1 MTFLGLAWVVS
12 YMGSFY
18 APQTFLNSIQHLFAN
33 SASTVPAQPSTEVAI
48 ATSSTSA
55 STSTSA
61 SMSAL
66 LNQESGSLAS
76 GSLMRWL
83 PRPERT
89 RLVRIAAS
97 PLAITVVQT
106 PQAAPGNAANR
117 PKATAQTGNGN
128 RSPLKI
134 FKQCI
139 PSSQVTAQARPR
151 SGGFQVRIR
160 GQAVAELPTQAG
172 AAKLARRFREV
183 LEAPGFDPLTLQ
195 LTRVNGVSAGK
206 AGQRSLL
213 FTIDSALEAALGRNG
228 DLVATD
234 WINNLRVV
242 LGVAPLPLVQA
253 QTQLDALSTTGRTL
267 SGTASWYGPYFHNR
281 LTAAGERFDQYD
293 LTAAH
298 PTLPFDTY
306 LKVTNQKSG
315 SSVIVRINDRGPY
328 VGTRSL
334 DLSRQ
339 AARCI
344 GSETAGVVPYSA
356 VIMRPNEAE
365 ALVLQPSLQPSFETV
380 KLTSSP
386 ASSPQTLA
394 RVEPRQN

>member
-33 SASTVPAQPSTEVAI
+33 PTSAVPAQPSTEVAI
-48 ATSSTSA
+48 ATSSA
-55 STSTSA
+55 STSA
-61 SMSAL
+61 W
-66 LNQESGSLAS
+66 LNQESGSLTS

-89 RLVRIAAS
+89 RLVQIAAA

-106 PQAAPGNAANR
+106 PQASQVNAAKP
-117 PKATAQTGNGN
+117 PKATTQAGNAK
-128 RSPLKI
+128 RSLLKI
-134 FKQCI
+134 FKQCL
-139 PSSQVTAQARPR
+139 PSSPAMAKARPH
-151 SGGFQVRIR
+151 SGGFQVRIK
-160 GQAVAELPTQAG
+160 GQAVAELPTQAR
-172 AAKLARRFREV
+172 AAKLARRLREV

-195 LTRVNGVSAGK
+195 LTRVKGVSAGK

-213 FTIDSALEAALGRNG
+213 FTIDSALEAALGRTG
-228 DLVATD
+228 DLVAID

-242 LGVAPLPLVQA
+242 LGVAPLALVQA

-298 PTLPFDTY
+298 PSLPFDTY

-356 VIMRPNEAE
+356 VIMRPDEAE
-365 ALVLQPSLQPSFETV
+365 ALALQPSFETV
-380 KLTSSP
+380 KPTSSP
-386 ASSPQTLA
+386 APSPQTLA
-394 RVEPRQN
+394 RVEPRRN

>member
-18 APQTFLNSIQHLFAN
+18 APQPFLNSIQHLFAN
-33 SASTVPAQPSTEVAI
+33 STSAVPAQPATAAAI
-48 ATSSTSA
+48 ATSSKSE
-55 STSTSA
+55 SKFA

-66 LNQESGSLAS
+66 LNPESGFLAP

-89 RLVRIAAS
+89 RLARISSA

-106 PQAAPGNAANR
+106 PPAAPVNAASP
-117 PKATAQTGNGN
+117 PKATAQAGNGQ

-139 PSSQVTAQARPR
+139 PSSQATAKARPR
-151 SGGFQVRIR
+151 SGGFQVRIG
-160 GQAVAELPTQAG
+160 GQAVAALPTQSG
-172 AAKLARRFREV
+172 AAKLARRLREV

-228 DLVATD
+228 DLVAID
-234 WINNLRVV
+234 WINNLRVA
-242 LGVAPLPLVQA
+242 LGVTALPLVQA

-298 PTLPFDTY
+298 PSLPFDTY

-356 VIMRPNEAE
+356 VIMRPDETE
-365 ALVLQPSLQPSFETV
+365 ALALEPSFAAVT
-380 KLTSSP
+380 LTSSP
-386 ASSPQTLA
+386 APSPQTLA
-394 RVEPRQN
+394 RVEPKQN

>member
-18 APQTFLNSIQHLFAN
+18 APQPFLNSIQHLFAN
-33 SASTVPAQPSTEVAI
+33 STSAVPAQPATAVAI
-48 ATSSTSA
+48 ATSSKSGSKFA
-55 STSTSA
+55 ST
-61 SMSAL
+61 SAL
-66 LNQESGSLAS
+66 LNPESGFLAP

-89 RLVRIAAS
+89 RLARIASA
-97 PLAITVVQT
+97 PLAITVVPT
-106 PQAAPGNAANR
+106 PPAAPVNAADP
-117 PKATAQTGNGN
+117 PKATAQAENGK
-128 RSPLKI
+128 RAPLKI

-139 PSSQVTAQARPR
+139 PSSPATAKARPR
-151 SGGFQVRIR
+151 SGGFQVRIG
-160 GQAVAELPTQAG
+160 GQAVAALPTQSG
-172 AAKLARRFREV
+172 AAKLARRLREV

-228 DLVATD
+228 DLVAID
-234 WINNLRVV
+234 WINNLRVA
-242 LGVAPLPLVQA
+242 LGVAALPLVQA
-253 QTQLDALSTTGRTL
+253 QTQLDALSTTGRNL

-298 PTLPFDTY
+298 PSLPFDTY

-328 VGTRSL
+328 VGKRSL

-356 VIMRPNEAE
+356 VIMRPNETE
-365 ALVLQPSLQPSFETV
+365 ALALEPSFAAVT
-380 KLTSSP
+380 LTSSP
-386 ASSPQTLA
+386 APSPQTLA
-394 RVEPRQN
+394 RVEPKQN